1 MVDKHADKLTQRI
14 EARRAAAASK
24 QGGAAP
30 GELEPSTPVEVIKP
44 VAQPKAA
51 AGEGFAAAATA
62 ARAAIEAGENP
73 LVSARRLAQVLADHK
88 VKRKDLA
95 EGLGKSEGWLSK
107 RLGLLNATRDI
118 QHLIEAGQLSE
129 SEYYDNRANVAAG
142 VRGKGEGAQYK
153 RMPTVTI
160 PIEAARALADVLQHL
175 AKVHELAPV
184 RVDKNTTKKDLVNI
198 LTLRSSEIRGV
209 IS

>member
-1 MVDKHADKLTQRI
+1 M
-14 EARRAAAASK
+14 AAA
-24 QGGAAP
+24 Q
-30 GELEPSTPVEVIKP
+30 
-44 VAQPKAA
+44 
-51 AGEGFAAAATA
+51 
-62 ARAAIEAGENP
+62 AAIEAGENP
-73 LVSARRLAQVLADHK
+73 LVSARRLAQVLAEHK

-142 VRGKGEGAQYK
+142 VRGKGEGVQYK

-175 AKVHELAPV
+175 AKAHGLAPV
-184 RVDKNTTKKDLVNI
+184 RIDKNTTKKDLVNI
-198 LTLRSSEIRGV
+198 LTLRASEIRGV